1 MHCQTPPLLHSAR
14 CRLKSTCDIWRSMSR
29 ESSCSTSCGTGVLCV
44 LYCPS
49 MCVSATL
56 TRGGRIAPC
65 LLRTHKDVEAS
76 SLVAA
81 FLLRHSGA
89 AAEAVDVSSADG
101 ASVLAAPSIAL
112 VTVSTPVSVKPTLAA
127 HSPAASTR
135 PLAAP
140 SAAAAQNSEQGGPP
154 SRLPPPA
161 PSAAP
166 AAALPRASGG
176 ELLLPQNKSRSRSGS
191 LEGNSGYASFK
202 KELQVSLV
210 SSLNF
215 ARILVTRT

>member
-1 MHCQTPPLLHSAR
+1 M
-14 CRLKSTCDIWRSMSR
+14 
-29 ESSCSTSCGTGVLCV
+29 
-44 LYCPS
+44 
-49 MCVSATL
+49 
-56 TRGGRIAPC
+56 
-65 LLRTHKDVEAS
+65 LRTHKDVEAS

-89 AAEAVDVSSADG
+89 AEAVDASAADG

-112 VTVSTPVSVKPTLAA
+112 VTVSTPVSVKPTVAV
-127 HSPAASTR
+127 HYPATSTR

-140 SAAAAQNSEQGGPP
+140 SAAQSSEQGGPP

-202 KELQVSLV
+202 KELQVSFGFM
-210 SSLNF
+210 NF
-215 ARILVTRT
+215 AIVFLELVVARTCDASCSSTLA

>member
-1 MHCQTPPLLHSAR
+1 M
-14 CRLKSTCDIWRSMSR
+14 
-29 ESSCSTSCGTGVLCV
+29 CGACHTAPV
-44 LYCPS
+44 
-49 MCVSATL
+49 CVSATL

-65 LLRTHKDVEAS
+65 LLRSHKDVEAS

-89 AAEAVDVSSADG
+89 AEAVDASVADG

-112 VTVSTPVSVKPTLAA
+112 VTVSTPVSVKPTVAA
-127 HSPAASTR
+127 HYPATSTR

-140 SAAAAQNSEQGGPP
+140 SAAAAQSSEQGGPP

-202 KELQVSLV
+202 KELQVSFGFM
-210 SSLNF
+210 NF
-215 ARILVTRT
+215 AIVFLELVVTRTCDESCSSTSA